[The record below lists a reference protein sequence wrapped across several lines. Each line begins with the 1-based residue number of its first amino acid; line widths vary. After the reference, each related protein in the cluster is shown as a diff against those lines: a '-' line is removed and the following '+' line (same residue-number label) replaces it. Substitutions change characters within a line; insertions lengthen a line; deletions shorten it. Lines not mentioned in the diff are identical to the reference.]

1 MFFSKLYLLI
11 HDAQSSTLN
20 AQCLMLN
27 NDTMEV
33 TRLFDILDNYL
44 EKHPDQEAA
53 LACKRDGAW
62 LKFSIQEYVELT
74 NYISYGMLK
83 LGILPG
89 DKVGIV
95 SSNRPEWN
103 MIDFATMQIGAISIP
118 IYPTI
123 SQDDYRHILNHA
135 EMKMI
140 FIEGKELR
148 NKLKPILPEVL
159 SLKEIYTFIDQGGE
173 FNFLEQLI
181 SLGKK
186 HPQPERLA
194 NLKASVKPTDLATII
209 YTSGTTGTPK
219 GVMLSHSNI
228 LTNVKKLSSIPSGW
242 SNKALSF
249 LPLCHAYERMLVY
262 LYQYLGMSV
271 YYAESLGT
279 IADNIKEITPTMM
292 SCVPRLLEKIY
303 DKLYLAGKKLPLASK
318 ILYYWAFNLA
328 TKYQLENRNRWYNV
342 QYKLADKLIYS
353 KWRAAIGGHFD
364 IVVSGGSAIQP
375 HIASF
380 FSAIGMPVFE
390 GYGLSETSP
399 VIAVSQRG
407 KNGRKFGTVGLPLD
421 GVEVKLGA
429 RDEIICRGHNV
440 MMGYY
445 KDPEL
450 TAQVIDVDGW
460 FHTGDT
466 GKFTPEGQLIIT
478 GRLKSIFKT
487 SFGKYVNP
495 QAIESKFTES
505 PFIENM
511 IVLGENKKFAGALIA
526 PDFVYLKSWCKKHKI
541 SYSTTQEMI
550 EHPLVAKR
558 FSEEVKR
565 YNQYFGD
572 FEQIKR
578 YLLVSEEWTPALDF
592 LSPTLK
598 IKRDVIEKYYADK
611 IEKIFQ

>member
-1 MFFSKLYLLI
+1 M
-11 HDAQSSTLN
+11 D
-20 AQCLMLN
+20 
-27 NDTMEV
+27 V
-33 TRLFDILDNYL
+33 TRLFDLLDNYL
-44 EKHPDQEAA
+44 EKYPDQDTA
-53 LACKRDGAW
+53 LACKREGVW
-62 LKFSIQEYVELT
+62 VKYSIQQYVELT
-74 NYISYGMLK
+74 NLISYGMLQI
-83 LGILPG
+83 GIKPG
-89 DKVGIV
+89 DKVGLV

-103 MIDFATMQIGAISIP
+103 MIDFATMQIGAVSIP

-148 NKLKPILPEVL
+148 NKLKPILPEVKT
-159 SLKEIYTFIDQGGE
+159 LKEIYTFVDQGGE
-173 FNFLEQLI
+173 FNYLEQLI
-181 SLGKK
+181 ELGKK
-186 HPQPERLA
+186 HPQPDKLVQ
-194 NLKASVKPTDLATII
+194 LKAAVQPTDMATII
-209 YTSGTTGTPK
+209 YTSGTTGNPK
-219 GVMLSHSNI
+219 GVMLSHNNILSNI
-228 LTNVKKLSSIPSGW
+228 KSLSVIPSTW

-279 IADNIKEITPTMM
+279 IAENIKEINPTMM
-292 SCVPRLLEKIY
+292 SCVPRLPEKIY
-303 DKLYLAGKKLPLASK
+303 DKLYLSGKKLPFAAK
-318 ILYYWAFNLA
+318 IIYYRAFNLA
-328 TKYQLENRNRWYNV
+328 TKFQLEDRGWWYNV

-353 KWRAAIGGHFD
+353 KWRAAIGGNFD

-399 VIAVSQRG
+399 VIVVSQRV
-407 KNGRKFGTVGLPLD
+407 KNGRRFGTVGLPLQ
-421 GVEVKLGA
+421 GVEVKLA
-429 RDEIICRGHNV
+429 DRNEIICRGPNV
-440 MMGYY
+440 MLGYY

-450 TAQVIDVDGW
+450 TAKAIDAEGW

-505 PFIENM
+505 PFIDNM
-511 IVLGENKKFAGALIA
+511 IVLGENKKFAGALIS
-526 PDFVYLKSWCKKHKI
+526 PDFVYLKSWCLKHKI
-541 SYSTTQEMI
+541 KYTTHAVMI
-550 EHPLVAKR
+550 EHPLIAKR
-558 FSEEVKR
+558 IQEEVIK

-578 YLLVSEEWTPALDF
+578 YLLVSEEWTTALDF

-598 IKRDVIEKYYADK
+598 IKRDVIEKFYADK
-611 IEKIFQ
+611 IEKIFS

>member
-1 MFFSKLYLLI
+1 
-11 HDAQSSTLN
+11 
-20 AQCLMLN
+20 
-27 NDTMEV
+27 MEV
-33 TRLFDILDNYL
+33 TRLFDIPDYYLANY
-44 EKHPDQEAA
+44 PAQDAA

-62 LKFSIQEYVELT
+62 LKFSIQEYTERIQL
-74 NYISYGMLK
+74 YSYGMMQ
-83 LGILPG
+83 LGIAPG

-103 MIDFATMQIGAISIP
+103 MLDFAIMQIGAISIP

-135 EMKMI
+135 EMKLI
-140 FIEGKELR
+140 FVEGKELR
-148 NKLKPILPEVL
+148 TKLEPIFGEV
-159 SLKEIYTFIDQGGE
+159 SALKHVYTFVKQTDTYPCLDE
-173 FNFLEQLI
+173 LLEA
-181 SLGKK
+181 GKLN
-186 HPQPERLA
+186 PQPEKLEA
-194 NLKASVKPTDLATII
+194 LKAGVKATDMATII
-209 YTSGTTGTPK
+209 YTSGTTGHPK

-228 LTNVKKLSSIPSGW
+228 VSQIKNLQTIPAPW
-242 SNKALSF
+242 SRIALSF

-271 YYAESLGT
+271 YYAESLAT
-279 IADNIKEITPTMM
+279 IADNIKEIHPTMM
-292 SCVPRLLEKIY
+292 TCVPRLLEKIY
-303 DKLYLAGKKLPLASK
+303 DKLYLSGKGLPGISK
-318 ILYYWAFNLA
+318 MLYYWAFNLA
-328 TKYQLENRNRWYNV
+328 TRYQLEGMSSWYSL
-342 QYKLADKLIYS
+342 QHRLADKLIYS
-353 KWRAAIGGHFD
+353 KWRTAIGGNFD

-407 KNGRKFGTVGLPLD
+407 KNGRKFGTVGLPLA
-421 GVEVKLGA
+421 GVEVKLA
-429 RDEIICRGHNV
+429 ERDEIICRGHNV

-450 TAQVIDVDGW
+450 TAQVIDAEGW

-466 GKFTPEGQLIIT
+466 GTFTPEGQLIIT

-495 QAIESKFTES
+495 QAVESKFTES

-511 IVLGENKKFAGALIA
+511 IVLGENKKFAAALIS
-526 PDFVYLKSWCKKHKI
+526 PDFVYLKSWCKKNKLNCSGNSEI
-541 SYSTTQEMI
+541 I
-550 EHPLVAKR
+550 EHPEVIKR
-558 FSEEVKR
+558 FQEEVKH
-565 YNQYFGD
+565 YNHFFGD
-572 FEQIKR
+572 TEQVKR
-578 YLLVSEEWTPALDF
+578 YQLVPEEWTQQAGF

-598 IKRDVIEKYYADK
+598 IKRNVLESHYAERIEKL
-611 IEKIFQ
+611 FS

>member
-1 MFFSKLYLLI
+1 
-11 HDAQSSTLN
+11 
-20 AQCLMLN
+20 
-27 NDTMEV
+27 MEI
-33 TRLFDILDNYL
+33 TRLFDLLGNYL
-44 EKHPDQEAA
+44 EKYPNQKAA
-53 LACKRDGAW
+53 LACKREGVW
-62 LKFSIQEYVELT
+62 RKFSIQEYVELT
-74 NYISYGMLK
+74 NNISYGMLK
-83 LGILPG
+83 MGIKPG

-103 MIDFATMQIGAISIP
+103 MIDFAIMQIGAISIP

-140 FIEGKELR
+140 FIEGKELGK
-148 NKLKPILPEVL
+148 KLKPI
-159 SLKEIYTFIDQGGE
+159 
-173 FNFLEQLI
+173 FLETKTLKHVFTFNEQDEEYQYLDQLI
-181 SLGKK
+181 GSGIKY
-186 HPQPERLA
+186 PQPEK
-194 NLKASVKPTDLATII
+194 LKELKSNIKSSDLATII
-209 YTSGTTGTPK
+209 YTSGTTGYPK

-228 LTNVKKLSSIPSGW
+228 VSQLKNLESTPAKW
-242 SNKALSF
+242 SNIALSF

-271 YYAESLGT
+271 YYAESLAT
-279 IADNIKEITPTMM
+279 IAENIKEVHPTMM
-292 SCVPRLLEKIY
+292 SAVPRLLEKIY
-303 DKLYLAGKKLPLASK
+303 DKLFLAGKKLSF
-318 ILYYWAFNLA
+318 IQRTLYYWAFNLA
-328 TKYQLENRNRWYNV
+328 TNYQLEGMSSWMKV
-342 QYKLADKLIYS
+342 QLKLADKLIFS
-353 KWRAAIGGHFD
+353 KWREAIGGNFD

-407 KNGRKFGTVGLPLD
+407 KHGRKFGTVGLPLP
-421 GVEVKLGA
+421 GVEVKLGE

-440 MMGYY
+440 MLGYY

-450 TAQVIDVDGW
+450 TAEVIDSEGW
-460 FHTGDT
+460 LHTGDT
-466 GKFTPEGQLIIT
+466 GKFTSEGQLIIT

-511 IVLGENKKFAGALIA
+511 IVLGENKKFAAALIS
-526 PDFVYLKSWCKKHKI
+526 PDFVYLKSWCSLHKI
-541 SYSTTQEMI
+541 HVTNKAEMVQ
-550 EHPLVAKR
+550 HPEVVKR
-558 FSEEVKR
+558 FQEEVKQ
-565 YNQYFGD
+565 YNKFFGD
-572 FEQIKR
+572 YEQVKR
-578 YLLVSEEWTPALDF
+578 YQLVAEEWTADNGF

-598 IKRDVIEKYYADK
+598 IKRNVIEKHYSEL
-611 IEKIFQ
+611 IEKIFS

>member
-1 MFFSKLYLLI
+1 
-11 HDAQSSTLN
+11 
-20 AQCLMLN
+20 
-27 NDTMEV
+27 MEV
-33 TRLFDILDNYL
+33 TRLFDLLDNYL
-44 EKHPDQEAA
+44 EKYPNQDAA

-74 NYISYGMLK
+74 NNISYGLLE
-83 LGILPG
+83 LGIQPG

-95 SSNRPEWN
+95 SGNRPEWN

-123 SQDDYRHILNHA
+123 SQADYRHILNHA

-148 NKLKPILPEVL
+148 NKLEPILPEIKT
-159 SLKEIYTFIDQGGE
+159 LKEIYTFIDQKCQYKY
-173 FNFLEQLI
+173 LDYLI
-181 SLGKK
+181 ELGKG
-186 HPQPERLA
+186 HPQPEKLA
-194 NLKASVKPTDLATII
+194 KLKADVKPGDLATII
-209 YTSGTTGTPK
+209 YTSGTTGKQK

-228 LTNVKKLSSIPSGW
+228 LSNIKALSVTPAKW
-242 SNKALSF
+242 NKKALSF

-279 IADNIKEITPTMM
+279 IAENIKEISPTMM

-303 DKLYLAGKKLPLASK
+303 DKLYLSGKKLPVVSK
-318 ILYYWAFNLA
+318 MLYYWAFNLA
-328 TKYQLENRNRWYNV
+328 TKFQLEGRNWWYNV
-342 QYKLADKLIYS
+342 QFILADKLVFS
-353 KWRAAIGGHFD
+353 KWRTAIGGNFD

-407 KNGRKFGTVGLPLD
+407 KNGRKFGTVGLPLP
-421 GVEVKLGA
+421 GIEVKLGD
-429 RDEIICRGHNV
+429 RNEIICRGHNV

-450 TAQVIDVDGW
+450 TAQVIDAEGW

-466 GKFTPEGQLIIT
+466 GLFTPEGQLIIT

-505 PFIENM
+505 PLIENM
-511 IVLGENKKFAGALIA
+511 IVLGENKKFAGALIS
-526 PDFVYLKSWCKKHKI
+526 PDFVYLKSWCIKHKI
-541 SYSTTQEMI
+541 SYTTNTEMI
-550 EHPLVAKR
+550 EHPLVVKR
-558 FSEEVKR
+558 FQEEVKR
-565 YNQYFGD
+565 YNQFFGD
-572 FEQIKR
+572 FEQVKR
-578 YLLVSEEWTPALDF
+578 YLLVSEEWTQSADF
-592 LSPTLK
+592 LSPSLK
-598 IKRDVIEKYYADK
+598 IKRNVLETFYAEK

>member
-1 MFFSKLYLLI
+1 M
-11 HDAQSSTLN
+11 N
-20 AQCLMLN
+20 
-27 NDTMEV
+27 V
-33 TRLFDILDNYL
+33 TRLFDLLENYL
-44 EKHPDQEAA
+44 EKHPEQDAA
-53 LACKRDGAW
+53 LACKRDGVW
-62 LKFSIQEYVELT
+62 KKFSIQEYVELT
-74 NYISYGMLK
+74 KYISYGMLE

-89 DKVGIV
+89 DKVGLI

-103 MIDFATMQIGAISIP
+103 MIDFAVMQIGAISIP

-135 EMKMI
+135 AMKMI

-148 NKLKPILPEVL
+148 NKLQPIFSETKTLRD
-159 SLKEIYTFIDQGGE
+159 IITFNDQGSE
-173 FNFLEQLI
+173 YKYLDQVIE
-181 SLGKK
+181 LGKL
-186 HPQPERLA
+186 HPQPEKLTA
-194 NLKASVKPTDLATII
+194 LKAAVKPNDMATII
-209 YTSGTTGTPK
+209 YTSGTTGSQK

-228 LTNVKKLSSIPSGW
+228 LENVKHLSVIPSKW
-242 SNKALSF
+242 NNKALSF

-279 IADNIKEITPTMM
+279 IAENIKEINPTMM

-303 DKLYLAGKKLPLASK
+303 DKLYLSGKKLPLPSK
-318 ILYYWAFNLA
+318 MLYFWAFDLA
-328 TKYQLENRNRWYNV
+328 TKYQLEGMGWY
-342 QYKLADKLIYS
+342 YALKHKIADKLIYS
-353 KWRAAIGGHFD
+353 KWRAAIGGNFD

-399 VIAVSQRG
+399 VICVQQRI
-407 KNGRKFGTVGLPLD
+407 KNGRKFGTVGLPLE
-421 GVEVKLGA
+421 GVEVKLGD
-429 RDEIICRGHNV
+429 RNEITCRGHNV
-440 MMGYY
+440 MLGYY
-445 KDPEL
+445 KDPKL
-450 TAQVIDVDGW
+450 TAEVIDADGW

-495 QAIESKFTES
+495 QAVESKFTES

-511 IVLGENKKFAGALIA
+511 IVLGENKKFAAALIS
-526 PDFVYLKSWCKKHKI
+526 PDFAYLKSWCGKHKI
-541 SYSTTQEMI
+541 KYTNHEEMI

-558 FSEEVKR
+558 LGEEVKR

-572 FEQIKR
+572 YEKIKR
-578 YLLVSEEWTPALDF
+578 YLLVAEEWTQQGGF

-598 IKRDVIEKYYADK
+598 IKRNVIEEHYAEK
-611 IEKIFQ
+611 IEKLFS

>member
-1 MFFSKLYLLI
+1 
-11 HDAQSSTLN
+11 
-20 AQCLMLN
+20 
-27 NDTMEV
+27 MEV
-33 TRLFDILDNYL
+33 TRLFDLLDNYV
-44 EKHPDQEAA
+44 EKYPDQHAA
-53 LACKRDGAW
+53 LVCKRDGAW
-62 LKFSIQEYVELT
+62 KKFSIQEYLELT
-74 NYISYGMLK
+74 NNISYGLLE
-83 LGILPG
+83 LGIRPG
-89 DKVGIV
+89 DKIGIV
-95 SSNRPEWN
+95 SGNRPEWN
-103 MIDFATMQIGAISIP
+103 MLDFATMQIGAISIP

-135 EMKMI
+135 EMKII

-148 NKLKPILPEVL
+148 NKLQPILPEIKT
-159 SLKEIYTFIDQGGE
+159 LKEIFTFVDQKSE
-173 FNFLEQLI
+173 YKYLDQLI
-181 SLGKK
+181 SLGKD
-186 HPQPERLA
+186 HPQPDKLTDIKSKIKE
-194 NLKASVKPTDLATII
+194 TDLATII
-209 YTSGTTGTPK
+209 YTSGTTGVPK

-228 LTNVKKLSSIPSGW
+228 VNQIENLKSIPANW
-242 SNKALSF
+242 SNIALSF

-279 IADNIKEITPTMM
+279 IAENIKEINPTMM

-303 DKLYLAGKKLPLASK
+303 DKLYLSGKKLPLVSRM
-318 ILYYWAFNLA
+318 LYYWAFNLA
-328 TKYQLENRNRWYNV
+328 THYQLEGRSTWYNLRF
-342 QYKLADKLIYS
+342 KLAEKLIYS
-353 KWRAAIGGHFD
+353 KWRAAIGGNFD

-407 KNGRKFGTVGLPLD
+407 KNGRKFGTVGLPLP
-421 GVEVKLGA
+421 GVEVKLGD
-429 RDEIICRGHNV
+429 RKEIICRGHNV
-440 MMGYY
+440 MLGYY

-450 TAQVIDVDGW
+450 TAQVIDADGW

-466 GKFTPEGQLIIT
+466 GEFSSEGQLTIT

-511 IVLGENKKFAGALIA
+511 IVLGENKKFAAALLS
-526 PDFVYLKSWCKKHKI
+526 PDFVYLKSWCLKHKI
-541 SYSTTQEMI
+541 KYSSNAEMI
-550 EHPLVAKR
+550 EHPTVLKR
-558 FSEEVKR
+558 FQEEVNH
-565 YNQYFGD
+565 YNHLFGD

-578 YLLVSEEWTPALDF
+578 YQLVPDEWTQPGGF

-598 IKRDVIEKYYADK
+598 IKRNVIEEYYAEK
-611 IEKIFQ
+611 IEKIFS